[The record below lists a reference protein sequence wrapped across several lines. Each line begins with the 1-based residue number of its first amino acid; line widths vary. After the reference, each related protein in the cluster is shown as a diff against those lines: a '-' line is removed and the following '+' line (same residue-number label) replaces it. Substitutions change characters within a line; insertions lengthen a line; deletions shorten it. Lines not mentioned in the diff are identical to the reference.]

1 MKLVYG
7 NIFNRAIRGG
17 VTLSPFELRALE
29 LCVQALPADMA
40 KIILEQIEQFNLVQ
54 REVDW
59 RALNFYR
66 IRGFRKVCDVRP
78 LLSLKSE
85 DVPLVKVVFST
96 QNGETI
102 NAVIH
107 VFKGRL
113 FSINFGAS
121 TKPIKDITE
130 LEIIKVTKSWLS
142 AI

>member
-7 NIFNRAIRGG
+7 NKFYRALRGG

-29 LCVQALPADMA
+29 LCIQALPVDMA
-40 KIILEQIEQFNLVQ
+40 KVIIEQIEQFNLVQ

-59 RALNFYR
+59 RALNFYK
-66 IRGFRKVCDVRP
+66 IRGFRKVCEIRP
-78 LLSLKSE
+78 LLALKS
-85 DVPLVKVVFST
+85 DDAPLVKVAFSIP
-96 QNGETI
+96 NGETI

-107 VFKGRL
+107 VFKGRF

-121 TKPIKDITE
+121 TKPVKDITE
-130 LEIIKVTKSWLS
+130 LEIKKVTKSWLA